1 MVEMGE
7 IETASV
13 GLAEVSVYS
22 IVQQSC
28 EKKFKN

>member
-1 MVEMGE
+1 MVEMGG
-7 IETASV
+7 IETPSV

-22 IVQQSC
+22 IVQKSC

>member
-1 MVEMGE
+1 MVEMGG
-7 IETASV
+7 IETATV